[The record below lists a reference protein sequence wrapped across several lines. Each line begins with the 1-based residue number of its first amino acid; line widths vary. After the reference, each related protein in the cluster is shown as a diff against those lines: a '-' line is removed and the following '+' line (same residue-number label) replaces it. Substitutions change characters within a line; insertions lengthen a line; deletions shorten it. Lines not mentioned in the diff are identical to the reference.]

1 MNFSFPFIM
10 IQAKINTIQ
19 DSAENFENS
28 TIMLPNEQEVSFE
41 SPNYLSTFGI
51 LLHKPDLF

>member
-10 IQAKINTIQ
+10 IQAKINTIP
-19 DSAENFENS
+19 DSAENS
-28 TIMLPNEQEVSFE
+28 TIMLLNEQEDSFE